1 MADWDEQR
9 QDEVE
14 FYRSKRTAPSSLSF
28 EFCSA
33 YSSSSSLESN
43 LDSHLIGF
51 APKVN
56 SIWIF
61 NIFNLMNSIGLEPN
75 GLTFTALIDG
85 LSKQGRLEQANEIL
99 GSIWNLN
106 QIWLN
111 RVVAWWRFVG
121 GVVVGARKDQIGY

>member
-1 MADWDEQR
+1 MANRDEQKR
-9 QDEVE
+9 DEVE
-14 FYRSKRTAPSSLSF
+14 FCRSKRTAPSSLSF

-33 YSSSSSLESN
+33 YSSSSCLESN
-43 LDSHLIGF
+43 LDFRLIGF

-61 NIFNLMNSIGLEPN
+61 NIFSLMNTIGLEPN

-85 LSKQGRLEQANEIL
+85 LSKQGRLEQANGIL

-111 RVVAWWRFVG
+111 SVVAWWRFVDD
-121 GVVVGARKDQIGY
+121 VVVGARKTQIEY

>member
-1 MADWDEQR
+1 MADRDEQR
-9 QDEVE
+9 RDEVE
-14 FYRSKRTAPSSLSF
+14 FCRSKITTPSSLSF
-28 EFCSA
+28 EFYIT
-33 YSSSSSLESN
+33 YSSSLSLESN
-43 LDSHLIGF
+43 LDSRLIGF

-61 NIFNLMNSIGLEPN
+61 NIFNSMNSIGLEPN

-85 LSKQGRLEQANEIL
+85 LSKQGRLEQANGIL

-111 RVVAWWRFVG
+111 SVVAWWWFVG
-121 GVVVGARKDQIGY
+121 GVVVGAKKAHIRY

>member
-1 MADWDEQR
+1 MADRDEQR
-9 QDEVE
+9 RDEVE
-14 FYRSKRTAPSSLSF
+14 FYRSKRTTPSSLSF

-33 YSSSSSLESN
+33 YSSSSLVSN
-43 LDSHLIGF
+43 LDSRLIGF

-85 LSKQGRLEQANEIL
+85 LSKHGRLE
-99 GSIWNLN
+99 
-106 QIWLN
+106 
-111 RVVAWWRFVG
+111 
-121 GVVVGARKDQIGY
+121 

>member
-1 MADWDEQR
+1 MEDRDEQR
-9 QDEVE
+9 RDEVE
-14 FYRSKRTAPSSLSF
+14 FCRSKITAPSSLSF
-28 EFCSA
+28 EFCNA

-43 LDSHLIGF
+43 LDSRLIGF

-61 NIFNLMNSIGLEPN
+61 NIFNLMNFIGLEPN

-85 LSKQGRLEQANEIL
+85 LSKQGRLEQANGIL

-111 RVVAWWRFVG
+111 SVVAWWRFVG
-121 GVVVGARKDQIGY
+121 GVVVGARKAQIGY